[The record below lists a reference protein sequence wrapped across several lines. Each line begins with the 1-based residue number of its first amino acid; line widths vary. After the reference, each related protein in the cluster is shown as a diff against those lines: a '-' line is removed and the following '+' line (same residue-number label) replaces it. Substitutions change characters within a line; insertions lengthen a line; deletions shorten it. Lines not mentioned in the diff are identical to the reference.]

1 MPPCSEPL
9 KIIFFSR
16 NACKW
21 GPFGFVFR
29 VFEANFLHR
38 PKNDVEPNNTRFFK
52 LGAETADF
60 QKIQL
65 CLELVER
72 CGKEGKIFKNF
83 LSLFGS

>member
-1 MPPCSEPL
+1 MPPCSEPP

-38 PKNDVEPNNTRFFK
+38 PKNDIEPNNTRFFK
-52 LGAETADF
+52 LGADF

-72 CGKEGKIFKNF
+72 CGKEGKI
-83 LSLFGS
+83 